1 MFAFVISLKKNLNI
15 PGCDIIYNLS
25 FNALNEKSAIFK
37 KKNHYFVTKTEK
49 IYNKKF

>member
-25 FNALNEKSAIFK
+25 FNAKKVK